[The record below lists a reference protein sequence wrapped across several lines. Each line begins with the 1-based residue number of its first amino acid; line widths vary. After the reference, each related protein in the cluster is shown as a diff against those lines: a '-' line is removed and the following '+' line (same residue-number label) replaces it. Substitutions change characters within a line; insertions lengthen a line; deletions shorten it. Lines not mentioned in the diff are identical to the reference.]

1 MKVGL
6 IGKVAK
12 VGKDILLNLSAKLQE
27 NGHKVQVF
35 SKNPD
40 ISDVDLLI
48 VLGGDGAIL
57 HAATVAAP
65 QDIALV
71 GVNYG
76 NLGF

>member
-40 ISDVDLLI
+40 ICDVDLLI
-48 VLGGDGAIL
+48 VIYRKRWGVRRRFRGGEIRL
-57 HAATVAAP
+57 
-65 QDIALV
+65 
-71 GVNYG
+71 
-76 NLGF
+76 